1 MFFIGY
7 SVTFTIFGV
16 KNMSKGTNKLATKHC
31 VIWYEHHEETALDV
45 LDEFLCWLDSKGI
58 SEPEDVGELLD
69 ISAYK
74 ARKLQRLEDLPNE
87 RVEKMMRKVMKD
99 G

>member
-1 MFFIGY
+1 MRAKY
-7 SVTFTIFGV
+7 SVTHYETY
-16 KNMSKGTNKLATKHC
+16 SKT
-31 VIWYEHHEETALDV
+31 VLDV

-58 SEPEDVGELLD
+58 SEPEDVGELLG

-87 RVEKMMRKVMKD
+87 RVEKMMRKGDEGWLIIKGKLLSMI
-99 G
+99 

>member
-1 MFFIGY
+1 MRAKY
-7 SVTFTIFGV
+7 SVTHYETY
-16 KNMSKGTNKLATKHC
+16 SKT
-31 VIWYEHHEETALDV
+31 VLDV

-58 SEPEDVGELLD
+58 SDPEDVGELLG

-87 RVEKMMRKVMKD
+87 RTEKMMRKVMRD

>member
-1 MFFIGY
+1 MRKGGNKMRAKY
-7 SVTFTIFGV
+7 SVTHYETY
-16 KNMSKGTNKLATKHC
+16 SKT
-31 VIWYEHHEETALDV
+31 VLDV
-45 LDEFLCWLDSKGI
+45 LDEFLGWLDSKGI
-58 SEPEDVGELLD
+58 SEPEDIGELLG

-87 RVEKMMRKVMKD
+87 KVKKMMLKVMKN

>member
-1 MFFIGY
+1 MRKGGNKMRAKY
-7 SVTFTIFGV
+7 SVTHYETY
-16 KNMSKGTNKLATKHC
+16 SKTVL
-31 VIWYEHHEETALDV
+31 EV
-45 LDEFLCWLDSKGI
+45 LDEFLCWLDIKGI
-58 SEPEDVGELLD
+58 SEPEDIGELLG

-87 RVEKMMRKVMKD
+87 RIKKMMVKVMKD

>member
-1 MFFIGY
+1 MRAKY
-7 SVTFTIFGV
+7 SVTHYETY
-16 KNMSKGTNKLATKHC
+16 NKTVLE
-31 VIWYEHHEETALDV
+31 VLEEFV
-45 LDEFLCWLDSKGI
+45 CWLYSKGI
-58 SEPEDVGELLD
+58 SEPEDVGELLG

>member
-1 MFFIGY
+1 MRKGGNKMRAKY
-7 SVTFTIFGV
+7 SVTHYETY
-16 KNMSKGTNKLATKHC
+16 SKT
-31 VIWYEHHEETALDV
+31 VLDV

-58 SEPEDVGELLD
+58 SEPEDVAELLG

-87 RVEKMMRKVMKD
+87 RIKKMMRKVMRN

>member
-1 MFFIGY
+1 MRKGDNKMRAKY
-7 SVTFTIFGV
+7 SVTHYETY
-16 KNMSKGTNKLATKHC
+16 SKTVL
-31 VIWYEHHEETALDV
+31 EV

-58 SEPEDVGELLD
+58 SEPEDVGELLG

-87 RVEKMMRKVMKD
+87 RVEKMMRKVMRD

>member
-1 MFFIGY
+1 MRKGGNKMRAKY
-7 SVTFTIFGV
+7 SVTHYETY
-16 KNMSKGTNKLATKHC
+16 NKTVL
-31 VIWYEHHEETALDV
+31 EV
-45 LDEFLCWLDSKGI
+45 LDEFLYWLDIKGI
-58 SEPEDVGELLD
+58 SEPEDVGELLG

-87 RVEKMMRKVMKD
+87 RVEKLMRKVMKN

>member
-1 MFFIGY
+1 MRAKY
-7 SVTFTIFGV
+7 SVTHYETY
-16 KNMSKGTNKLATKHC
+16 SKT
-31 VIWYEHHEETALDV
+31 VLDI
-45 LDEFLCWLDSKGI
+45 LDEFISWLYSKGI
-58 SEPEDVGELLD
+58 SEPEDVAELLG

-87 RVEKMMRKVMKD
+87 RIKKMMVKVMKD

>member
-1 MFFIGY
+1 MRAKY
-7 SVTFTIFGV
+7 SVTHYETY
-16 KNMSKGTNKLATKHC
+16 SKT
-31 VIWYEHHEETALDV
+31 VLDV
-45 LDEFLCWLDSKGI
+45 LDEFLGWLDSKGI
-58 SEPEDVGELLD
+58 SEPEDIGELLG

-87 RVEKMMRKVMKD
+87 RVEKMMRKVMID

>member
-1 MFFIGY
+1 MKKGGNKMRAKY
-7 SVTFTIFGV
+7 SVTHYETY
-16 KNMSKGTNKLATKHC
+16 SKT
-31 VIWYEHHEETALDV
+31 VLDV
-45 LDEFLCWLDSKGI
+45 LDEFLCWLYRKGI
-58 SEPEDVGELLD
+58 SDPEDIGEILG

-87 RVEKMMRKVMKD
+87 RIEKMMRKVMRD

>member
-1 MFFIGY
+1 MRKGGNKMRAKY
-7 SVTFTIFGV
+7 SVTHYETY
-16 KNMSKGTNKLATKHC
+16 SKTVL
-31 VIWYEHHEETALDV
+31 EV
-45 LDEFLCWLDSKGI
+45 LDEFLCWLYSKGI
-58 SEPEDVGELLD
+58 SEPEDVAELLG

-87 RVEKMMRKVMKD
+87 RVEKMMRKVMKN

>member
-1 MFFIGY
+1 MRAKY
-7 SVTFTIFGV
+7 SVTHYETY
-16 KNMSKGTNKLATKHC
+16 SKT
-31 VIWYEHHEETALDV
+31 VLDV
-45 LDEFLCWLDSKGI
+45 LDEFIGWLDSKGI

-87 RVEKMMRKVMKD
+87 RVEKMMRKVMRD

>member
-1 MFFIGY
+1 MRAKN
-7 SVTFTIFGV
+7 SVTHYETY
-16 KNMSKGTNKLATKHC
+16 SKT
-31 VIWYEHHEETALDV
+31 VLDV
-45 LDEFLCWLDSKGI
+45 LDEFLGWLYSKGI
-58 SEPEDVGELLD
+58 SEPEDVGELLG

-87 RVEKMMRKVMKD
+87 RIKKMMVKVMKD

>member
-1 MFFIGY
+1 MRAKY
-7 SVTFTIFGV
+7 SVTHYETY
-16 KNMSKGTNKLATKHC
+16 SKTVL
-31 VIWYEHHEETALDV
+31 EV
-45 LDEFLCWLDSKGI
+45 LDEFLGWLYSKGI
-58 SEPEDVGELLD
+58 SEPEDVGELLG

-87 RVEKMMRKVMKD
+87 RIKKMMVKVMKD

>member
-1 MFFIGY
+1 MRKGGNKMRAKY
-7 SVTFTIFGV
+7 SVTHYETY
-16 KNMSKGTNKLATKHC
+16 SKT
-31 VIWYEHHEETALDV
+31 VLDV
-45 LDEFLCWLDSKGI
+45 LDEFLGWLYSKGI
-58 SEPEDVGELLD
+58 SEPEDVSELLG

-87 RVEKMMRKVMKD
+87 RIKKMMVKVMKD

>member
-1 MFFIGY
+1 MKKGGNKMRAKY
-7 SVTFTIFGV
+7 SVTHYETY
-16 KNMSKGTNKLATKHC
+16 NKT
-31 VIWYEHHEETALDV
+31 VLDI
-45 LDEFLCWLDSKGI
+45 LDEFIGWLYSKGI
-58 SEPEDVGELLD
+58 SEPEDIGELLG

-87 RVEKMMRKVMKD
+87 KVKKMMLKVMRD

>member
-1 MFFIGY
+1 MRAKY
-7 SVTFTIFGV
+7 SVTHYETY
-16 KNMSKGTNKLATKHC
+16 SKT
-31 VIWYEHHEETALDV
+31 VLDV
-45 LDEFLCWLDSKGI
+45 LDEFIGWLDSKSI
-58 SEPEDVGELLD
+58 SEPEDIGELLG

-87 RVEKMMRKVMKD
+87 RVEKMMRKVMKN

>member
-1 MFFIGY
+1 MRAKY
-7 SVTFTIFGV
+7 SVTHYETY
-16 KNMSKGTNKLATKHC
+16 SKT
-31 VIWYEHHEETALDV
+31 VLDV
-45 LDEFLCWLDSKGI
+45 LDEFLGWLYSKGI
-58 SEPEDVGELLD
+58 SEPEDVAELLG

-87 RVEKMMRKVMKD
+87 KVKKMMLKVMKN

>member
-1 MFFIGY
+1 MRAKY
-7 SVTFTIFGV
+7 SVTHYETY
-16 KNMSKGTNKLATKHC
+16 SKT
-31 VIWYEHHEETALDV
+31 VLDV
-45 LDEFLCWLDSKGI
+45 LDEFLCWLYSKGI
-58 SEPEDVGELLD
+58 SDPEDVGELLG

-87 RVEKMMRKVMKD
+87 RIKKMMVKVMRD

>member
-1 MFFIGY
+1 MRAKY
-7 SVTFTIFGV
+7 SVTHYETY
-16 KNMSKGTNKLATKHC
+16 SKT
-31 VIWYEHHEETALDV
+31 VLDV
-45 LDEFLCWLDSKGI
+45 LDEFIGWLDSKGI
-58 SEPEDVGELLD
+58 SEPEDIGELLG

-87 RVEKMMRKVMKD
+87 RVEKMMRKVMRD

>member
-1 MFFIGY
+1 MRAKY
-7 SVTFTIFGV
+7 SVTHYETY
-16 KNMSKGTNKLATKHC
+16 SKTS
-31 VIWYEHHEETALDV
+31 LDV
-45 LDEFLCWLDSKGI
+45 LDEFLGWLYSKGI
-58 SEPEDVGELLD
+58 SEPEDVGELLG

-87 RVEKMMRKVMKD
+87 RIKKMMVKVMKD

>member
-1 MFFIGY
+1 MRAKY
-7 SVTFTIFGV
+7 SVTHYETY
-16 KNMSKGTNKLATKHC
+16 SKT
-31 VIWYEHHEETALDV
+31 VLDI
-45 LDEFLCWLDSKGI
+45 LDEFIDWLDSKGI
-58 SEPEDVGELLD
+58 SEPEDIGELLG

-87 RVEKMMRKVMKD
+87 RVEKMMRKVMRN

>member
-1 MFFIGY
+1 MRKGGNKMRAKY
-7 SVTFTIFGV
+7 SVTHYETY
-16 KNMSKGTNKLATKHC
+16 SKT
-31 VIWYEHHEETALDV
+31 VLDV
-45 LDEFLCWLDSKGI
+45 LDEFLGWLYSKGI
-58 SEPEDVGELLD
+58 NEPEDVGKLLG

-87 RVEKMMRKVMKD
+87 KVKKMMLKVMKN

>member
-1 MFFIGY
+1 MRAKY
-7 SVTFTIFGV
+7 SVT
-16 KNMSKGTNKLATKHC
+16 H
-31 VIWYEHHEETALDV
+31 YETY
-45 LDEFLCWLDSKGI
+45 SKGI
-58 SEPEDVGELLD
+58 SEPEDIGELLG

-87 RVEKMMRKVMKD
+87 RVEKIMRKVMRD

>member
-1 MFFIGY
+1 MRAKY
-7 SVTFTIFGV
+7 SVTHYETY
-16 KNMSKGTNKLATKHC
+16 NKT
-31 VIWYEHHEETALDV
+31 VLDI
-45 LDEFLCWLDSKGI
+45 LDEFIGWLYSKGI
-58 SEPEDVGELLD
+58 SEPEDIGELLG

-87 RVEKMMRKVMKD
+87 KVKKMMLKVMRD